1 MPRRSRITIPGI
13 PLHVIQRGN
22 NRSACFHAE
31 SDYRLYLA
39 LLRELCDLYECSVH
53 AYVLMTNHVHLLVT
67 PERSDGMSCV
77 MKRLG
82 QRYVQ
87 YVNRRY
93 PRTGSLWEGR
103 FRSSMIDSHEYGLTC
118 QRYIELNP
126 VRAGMVAHP
135 GDYPW
140 SSYRANAWG
149 EPSDL
154 VVPGPEFLSL
164 GEDDR
169 QRREHY
175 CALFE
180 MTLTAGELDALR
192 EAANGSFALGTP
204 AFIDRL
210 ESRFHRRLVRGKPG
224 RPAKQREA

>member
-1 MPRRSRITIPGI
+1 
-13 PLHVIQRGN
+13 
-22 NRSACFHAE
+22 
-31 SDYRLYLA
+31 
-39 LLRELCDLYECSVH
+39 
-53 AYVLMTNHVHLLVT
+53 MTNHVHLLVT

-77 MKRLG
+77 MKNLG

-140 SSYRANAWG
+140 SSFRANALG
-149 EPSDL
+149 EYSDL
-154 VVPGPEFLSL
+154 IVQGPAYLSL

-169 QRREHY
+169 QRRESY
-175 CALFE
+175 RALFE
-180 MTLTAGELDALR
+180 TELTAGELDAIR
-192 EAANGSFALGTP
+192 EAANGSFALGTD

-210 ESRFHRRLVRGKPG
+210 ESRFQRRLVRGKPG
-224 RPAKQREA
+224 RPAKRRKD